1 MTQNHYSLI
10 NINHFDI
17 ENLPAINIRMDF
29 LNNARRK
36 LRRQDN
42 TWHQIVVLVMFRVLA
57 KFGAK

>member
-42 TWHQIVVLVMFRVLA
+42 TWHQIVVLVM
-57 KFGAK
+57 